1 MKSLDFFKPA
11 LATTLGVVLAWLPS
25 IRPAEAGYT
34 VTLQQ
39 VGPNVVA
46 TGSGVIDLTGLSII
60 GKPIFTMTD
69 IEPASGGIFTGTS
82 ALADVYQGNVSGPMS
97 FGNRGD
103 AFYTLIASGDMV
115 GMYAVS
121 GNVVVVPTGYVSG
134 DALSNTAA
142 WSAQTFAT
150 LGVTPGTYVWNWGT
164 GGNQNFT
171 LQIGPA
177 TPTPTPRPASQA
189 QLLNLSTRMDVKT
202 GDNVLIGGFI
212 VTGNAAK
219 KVIVRAIGPS
229 LAPAL
234 AGVLADPV
242 LELHAANGDLIT
254 SNDNWKDT
262 QQIEIE
268 ATGIPPQNDLESAI
282 VATLDPNAYT
292 AILSGKNT
300 TSGLAL
306 VELYDLDQAADAQLA
321 NVSTRGLIETG
332 GNVMIGGLI
341 LGNGAGT
348 TNLVIRGLGPSLPLT
363 GTPADSTLLADPT
376 LELHDANGALVQ
388 SNDNWMDN
396 SAADQWELTTNK
408 LAPTNDLE
416 SAMIVTL
423 PTDAFT
429 AIVAGK
435 DGAVGVGLVEVYR
448 IP

>member
-1 MKSLDFFKPA
+1 MKASDFFKPA

-25 IRPAEAGYT
+25 VPPAKAGYT

-69 IEPASGGIFTGTS
+69 IEPANGGIFTGTG

-97 FGNRGD
+97 FGWQE
-103 AFYTLIASGDMV
+103 AMYTQIASGDMV
-115 GMYAVS
+115 GMYAVV

-134 DALSNTAA
+134 SALSNTAA
-142 WSAQTFAT
+142 WSQTFAT
-150 LGVTPGTYVWNWGT
+150 LGVTPGTYVWTWGP
-164 GGNQNFT
+164 GANQNFT
-171 LQIGPA
+171 LQIGPV
-177 TPTPTPRPASQA
+177 TPTPTPRPASDA

-234 AGVLADPV
+234 DGALADPV

-262 QQIEIE
+262 QQSEIE

-282 VATLDPNAYT
+282 VATLDPDAYT

-306 VELYDLDQAADAQLA
+306 VEVYDLDQAADAQLA

-348 TNLVIRGLGPSLPLT
+348 TNVVIRGLGPSLPLT
-363 GTPADSTLLADPT
+363 GSPDDPTLLADPT
-376 LELHDANGALVQ
+376 LELRDANGALVQ
-388 SNDNWMDN
+388 GNDNWMDN

-435 DGAVGVGLVEVYR
+435 DGATGVGLVEVYR